1 MIFNAIHHD
10 TQYDLSWYDAGSV
23 RCRASP
29 AIYISVMRVKVA
41 KLVKCHLTSFVK
53 VTILVKCGGGEGVA
67 PAAAWRPAARPAAGC
82 RSRATVGPGPRHAH
96 KHTHT
101 VRTHARTHARTLTHT
116 RPHTHTH
123 TASSQPNPSTEPH
136 PTKPLHRPPH
146 PSPPP
151 PQISPHLHPAR
162 ERPTQ

>member
-10 TQYDLSWYDAGSV
+10 AQYDLSWCDAASV

-53 VTILVKCGGGEGVA
+53 VTKLVKCGGGEVVFL
-67 PAAAWRPAARPAAGC
+67 RVC
-82 RSRATVGPGPRHAH
+82 GPGRETLT
-96 KHTHT
+96 HTHT